1 MHKHEALVLPREL
14 PSNAQLQELPGSVG
28 LRSEGVL
35 PSQLTTFSLFG
46 GLVPPCF
53 PHKNR

>member
-53 PHKNR
+53 PPKNR